1 MVQSLLRKN
10 NMKYISQK
18 KGFTL
23 VEMIVSL
30 AVFMVVAVIAVG
42 ALLKIT
48 DANRKSQSL
57 KTAINNIN
65 YTLDAM
71 SREIRTGRNMV
82 LYNVNGRGNYSL
94 YNGTNEDYPSA
105 DGNNTGL
112 DDEWIIVFESTKNNT
127 DTNNPCKLKIGYKFA
142 SHTTNFDT
150 SNIHTIQR
158 AEQFSN
164 DIGCDGQ
171 LGLLN
176 NGPEDD
182 FVDIL
187 SPDVQITN
195 SIVDVDTSGGHG
207 KASFWFKGYAGKTS
221 KDRTD
226 FEIQTTV
233 SQRN

>member
-1 MVQSLLRKN
+1 MAQFPLRKN

-48 DANRKSQSL
+48 DANRKSQAL

-65 YTLDAM
+65 YALDAM
-71 SREIRTGRNMV
+71 SREMRTGKNMV
-82 LYNVNGRGNYSL
+82 LYTNPL
-94 YNGTNEDYPSA
+94 GTPYELHGGSNQYA

-112 DDEWIIVFESTKNNT
+112 DDEWVMVFESTKSPAGGT
-127 DTNNPCKLKIGYKFA
+127 CKLKIGYKFA
-142 SHTTNFDT
+142 SYTTNNDT
-150 SNIHTIQR
+150 SNKHTIQK
-158 AEQFSN
+158 AEQPLTDS
-164 DIGCDGQ
+164 DCDGQ
-171 LGLLN
+171 LGDTLGS
-176 NGPEDD
+176 GPEYD